1 MRLDYKVHVTEQRR
15 TKRFDIQLPLEI
27 QRSGSQR
34 VARIGRTRN
43 ISSGGVLFTS
53 DAQVEVGGVIEYIVN
68 LPGGPGGP
76 VSLRC
81 LGKVLRLERL
91 GNSASGAP
99 QSSFAIAATLERYE
113 FQRN

>member
-1 MRLDYKVHVTEQRR
+1 MTEQRR

-27 QRSGSQR
+27 QRAGSQR
-34 VARIGRTRN
+34 LVRTGRTRN

-53 DAQVEVGGVIEYIVN
+53 DAQVEVGGVIEYVVN
-68 LPGGPGGP
+68 LPGGATGS

-91 GNSASGAP
+91 GNSASSGP

-113 FQRN
+113 FLRN